1 MRQAIDSR
9 MHNDHLSIAFGMVA
23 DGGAALV
30 LDEDMETL
38 LVRMTPEVTPA
49 VETVLNALA
58 SAAHEHITE
67 LDGR

>member
-1 MRQAIDSR
+1 